1 MKKKEEGGERILKIY
16 GGYYDFHRSPI
27 GMRDLLPNLYSKR
40 LQELLQVKRAT
51 WPKATTLPSWELL
64 IAFCGVS
71 TETACFIYLPI
82 LSFFPSLPEKL
93 IQECS
98 IIDLLHGNVHF
109 RFYFLGNPTW
119 KLFRIVTK
127 KEDTWDFGTGLSTS
141 PQEIKTPSLYCVKNR
156 ELLAQNSSTG
166 FTCDTLR

>member
-1 MKKKEEGGERILKIY
+1 MKKKEEEGERILKIY
-16 GGYYDFHRSPI
+16 GGYDDFHRSPI

-82 LSFFPSLPEKL
+82 LSFFPFLPEEL

-98 IIDLLHGNVHF
+98 IIDPQHGNVRF
-109 RFYFLGNPTW
+109 RFCFLGNPTW
-119 KLFRIVTK
+119 KWFRIVNQK
-127 KEDTWDFGTGLSTS
+127 KKKKIHGPL
-141 PQEIKTPSLYCVKNR
+141 
-156 ELLAQNSSTG
+156 ELDYPPP
-166 FTCDTLR
+166 CRK